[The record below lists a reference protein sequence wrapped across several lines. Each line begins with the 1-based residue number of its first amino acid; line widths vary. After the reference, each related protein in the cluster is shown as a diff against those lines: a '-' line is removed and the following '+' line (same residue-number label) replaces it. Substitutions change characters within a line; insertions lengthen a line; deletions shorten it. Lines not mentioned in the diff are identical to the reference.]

1 MPFRPEPPFT
11 HGATPAGPIDT
22 DTAVLLCNLGT
33 PDAPTAPALRR
44 YLAQFLADPRVV
56 EISRAL
62 WMPILHGII
71 LRVRPAKSAA
81 KYASVWLAEG
91 SPLKVH
97 TERQAKLLQGV
108 LGERGHR
115 VRVAYAM
122 RYGSPAVGDQLDALK
137 REGIRRVLV
146 LPAYPQYSGA
156 TTASVIDAV
165 AEWSLQTRHVP
176 EWRFINRYH
185 DDPGYIQALATT
197 VREHWAREGRGDRLV
212 MSFHGMP
219 ERTLKLGDPT
229 TASASRPAVCWRR
242 RWGSQRINGKSLSRA
257 ASAKPSG
264 WSPTPNPRSSSWR
277 AVA

>member
-1 MPFRPEPPFT
+1 M
-11 HGATPAGPIDT
+11 
-22 DTAVLLCNLGT
+22 
-33 PDAPTAPALRR
+33 
-44 YLAQFLADPRVV
+44 
-56 EISRAL
+56 
-62 WMPILHGII
+62 
-71 LRVRPAKSAA
+71 
-81 KYASVWLAEG
+81 
-91 SPLKVH
+91 
-97 TERQAKLLQGV
+97 
-108 LGERGHR
+108 
-115 VRVAYAM
+115 
-122 RYGSPAVGDQLDALK
+122 
-137 REGIRRVLV
+137 LV

-219 ERTLKLGDPT
+219 ERTPQARRPLPLRG
-229 TASASRPAVCWRR
+229 ASRPAVCWRR